1 MADANTHKGM
11 LVGKVALVTGAAHPL
26 GIGRAIAD
34 AYLAEAATVVVTDL
48 AGAQGL
54 EETGGIACDVTD
66 PGQAQAAVREVLS
79 RHGRLD
85 VLVNNAGVGI
95 GSADFLELTAQDWD
109 TTLDVNVKG
118 IANMCAA
125 AIPHMQQQGGSIINV
140 ASLAGLGA
148 MDAIPACYTA
158 SKFAAVGLSKA
169 LSLQYAAEKI
179 RVNAICPGSVV
190 TQMHGAVI
198 ENLMQEHGIGR
209 EEAEAL
215 EASHIPLG
223 RSAQPKEIAS
233 TAVFLASDLSSY
245 LTGAAIPVAGGMA
258 PGL

>member
-1 MADANTHKGM
+1 MADAKTHMGM
-11 LVGKVALVTGAAHPL
+11 LAGKVALVTGAAHPL

-34 AYLAEAATVVVTDL
+34 AYMAEGATVVVADL
-48 AGAQGL
+48 AGAEGL
-54 EETGGIACDVTD
+54 EEAGGVDCDVTD
-66 PGQAQAAVREVLS
+66 PVQAQAAVQEVLS

-109 TTLDVNVKG
+109 TTLNVNVKG
-118 IANMCAA
+118 IANVCAA
-125 AIPHMQQQGGSIINV
+125 AIPHMQQHGGSIINV

-148 MDAIPACYTA
+148 LDAIPACYTA

-169 LSLQYAAEKI
+169 LSLQYAADKI
-179 RVNAICPGSVV
+179 RVNAVCPGSVV
-190 TQMHGAVI
+190 TQMHGAAI
-198 ENLMQEHGIGR
+198 ENLMQEHGVGR

-215 EASHIPLG
+215 EASQIPLG
-223 RSAQPKEIAS
+223 RSAQPQEIAS
-233 TAVFLASDLSSY
+233 AAVFLASDLSGY
-245 LTGAAIPVAGGMA
+245 LTGTAIPVAGGMA